1 MIFESFTIYYIIA
14 GAVVLYLLWR
24 WRAKLQSAFSRVSK
38 VGSGTP
44 ILDSYTTDFTA
55 LARGHKL
62 KPVIDRTQERERII
76 QVLSRKEKN
85 NPILLGEA
93 GVGKT
98 AIVEG
103 LAERIV
109 AGEVPVSIA
118 QKRVLGLNVS
128 ALIAGTKYRG
138 EFEQRLKKLIAEIQH
153 AGRDIIL
160 FIDELHQIVQAKGAE
175 GAMDPTDILKPALA
189 RGELQ
194 AIGACTVEEYNEYIR
209 PDASLERRF
218 QPVLIGEPTV
228 KMAVEILKGV
238 RKVYEEHHKVTI
250 TDDALEAAAELSE
263 KYIKDRHLPDKAI
276 DLIDEASAHVRLQ
289 TVEIP
294 RRIEELTQPGKKG
307 EVERLQKI
315 WENDQKGRFPV
326 VDKLAIGEVLEMW
339 KNKVPEERKEI
350 H

>member
-1 MIFESFTIYYIIA
+1 M
-14 GAVVLYLLWR
+14 LYLLWM
-24 WRAKLQSAFSRVSK
+24 WREKLKGIVQGA
-38 VGSGTP
+38 GGGTP
-44 ILDSYTTDFTA
+44 ILDSYTVDFTA
-55 LARGHKL
+55 LAAAKKL
-62 KPVIDRTQERERII
+62 KPVIDRVEERERVI

-103 LAERIV
+103 LAQRIH
-109 AGEVPVSIA
+109 AGDVPASILG
-118 QKRVLGLNVS
+118 KRVLGLNVS

-138 EFEQRLKKLIAEIQH
+138 EFEQRLKKLVDEIQR
-153 AGRDIIL
+153 AGRRIIL
-160 FIDELHQIVQAKGAE
+160 FIDEIHQIVQAKGSE

-194 AIGACTVEEYNEYIR
+194 AIGACTVEEYNKYIR

-218 QPVLIGEPTV
+218 QPVLVGEPTV
-228 KMAVEILKGV
+228 PMTFEILKGV

-250 TDDALEAAAELSE
+250 TDDALQAAAELSE

-276 DLIDEASAHVRLQ
+276 DLIDEASSHVRLQ
-289 TVEIP
+289 TLEIP
-294 RRIEELTQPGKKG
+294 KRIEDLKKAG
-307 EVERLQKI
+307 NKTGVAHLQKI
-315 WENDQKGRFPV
+315 WEDDQKGLLPKV
-326 VDKLAIGEVLEMW
+326 TAEAIQEVLSMW
-339 KNKVPEERKEI
+339 NNKKSNKKEI

>member
-1 MIFESFTIYYIIA
+1 MIFESSTIYYIVA
-14 GAVVLYLLWR
+14 GAVVLYLLWT
-24 WRAKLQSAFSRVSK
+24 WRAKLKGMAQG
-38 VGSGTP
+38 VGGGTP
-44 ILDSYTTDFTA
+44 ILDGYTTDFTA
-55 LARGHKL
+55 LAREHKL
-62 KPVIDRTQERERII
+62 KPVIDRTSERERVI

-103 LAERIV
+103 LAERI
-109 AGEVPVSIA
+109 AAKDVPASLLD
-118 QKRVLGLNVS
+118 KRVLGLNVS

-138 EFEQRLKKLIAEIQH
+138 EFEQRLKKLIDEIQR
-153 AGRDIIL
+153 AGRGIIL
-160 FIDELHQIVQAKGAE
+160 FIDEIHQIAQAKGSE

-194 AIGACTVEEYNEYIR
+194 AIGACTVTEYNKYIR

-228 KMAVEILKGV
+228 PMTIEILKGV
-238 RKVYEEHHKVTI
+238 SEVYEKHHNVKI
-250 TDDALEAAAELSE
+250 ADEALYAAAELSE

-294 RRIEELTQPGKKG
+294 RRIEELKKKGKKD
-307 EVERLQKI
+307 EVARLQKI
-315 WENDQKGRFPV
+315 WENDQKGMYPA
-326 VDKLAIGEVLEMW
+326 VDKAAMEEVLAMW
-339 KNKVPEERKEI
+339 KNKAPEHKEV